1 MTTYQRRPSGGRRA
15 INSYA
20 TIGLQTQVLSASPE
34 ELITLL
40 FDGARAAVIKAKLHL
55 ENGQIA
61 QRGESISKAI
71 DIVDTGLKASVSKEK
86 GGQVAEQLITTYD
99 LIVYHLMQANLKS
112 EVKHLDIAEQML
124 TTLSDTWKEATQ
136 K

>member
-1 MTTYQRRPSGGRRA
+1 MTTYARRPGTGRHA
-15 INSYA
+15 VNSYN
-20 TIGLQTQVLSASPE
+20 TVGLQTKVFSASPE

-112 EVKHLDIAEQML
+112 EVKHLDTAEQML

>member
-1 MTTYQRRPSGGRRA
+1 MTTYARRPGTGRHA
-15 INSYA
+15 VNSYN
-20 TIGLQTQVLSASPE
+20 TVGLQTKVFSASPE

-86 GGQVAEQLITTYD
+86 GDRLPN
-99 LIVYHLMQANLKS
+99 NLS
-112 EVKHLDIAEQML
+112 PL
-124 TTLSDTWKEATQ
+124 TI
-136 K
+136 